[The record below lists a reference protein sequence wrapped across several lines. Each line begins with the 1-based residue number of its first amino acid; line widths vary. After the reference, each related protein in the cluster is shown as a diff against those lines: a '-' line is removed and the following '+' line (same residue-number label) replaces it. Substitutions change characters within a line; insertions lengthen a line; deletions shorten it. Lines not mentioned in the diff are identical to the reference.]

1 VSVSTALSSRA
12 ELPFGIRA
20 DFRMRDLRQ
29 FLELAGVRHGDR
41 ILDGGGFAAT
51 RETTGVE

>member
-1 VSVSTALSSRA
+1 MSVSTALSSRA